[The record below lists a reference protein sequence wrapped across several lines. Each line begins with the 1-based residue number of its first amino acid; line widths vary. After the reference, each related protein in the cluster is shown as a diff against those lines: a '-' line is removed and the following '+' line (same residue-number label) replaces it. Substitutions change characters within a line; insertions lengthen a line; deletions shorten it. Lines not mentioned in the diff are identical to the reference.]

1 MATSR
6 TEICNRALLV
16 LGEGAVIN
24 VGQDSQSARACE
36 LAYDPCLRS
45 VLEQGDWSFATKRV
59 DLGGRLVENPVFEFE
74 FQYPLPNDFVRFQ
87 QLFARQRLQLDSRR
101 YYSIEGGNLLTN
113 FNPPLYLVYTF
124 FQDDPRTY
132 SELFAEALVYRI
144 ALYVQ
149 ATLVESPTRQDYIE
163 AKYDQQLRK
172 ALFNNANNQAPVIG
186 FPSEVVRRKF

>member
-36 LAYDPCLRS
+36 LAYEPCLRS
-45 VLEQGDWSFATKRV
+45 VLEQGDWNFATKRV
-59 DLGGRLVENPVFEFE
+59 DLGGRLVEEPVFEFE
-74 FQYPLPNDFVRFQ
+74 FQYPLPTDFVRFQ

-101 YYSIEGGNLLTN
+101 YFTIEGSNLLTN
-113 FNPPLYLVYTF
+113 FNPPLYLIYTF
-124 FQDDPRTY
+124 YQDDPRMF

-144 ALYVQ
+144 ALYTQ
-149 ATLVESPTRQDYIE
+149 ATLVESPTRQAYIE
-163 AKYDQQLRK
+163 DKYDQQLRK
-172 ALFNNANNQAPVIG
+172 ALFNNATNQAPIIG